1 MAPRVL
7 PAVASTARRL
17 VTGRIPDLTAG
28 RVPVVPIV
36 SGSGDTSLESEV
48 LRGSGANVVHESA
61 QRWEDVGASTF
72 ESADA
77 LLVWRMGGAGL
88 DAATLARFHR
98 LRALVRIGVGF
109 DGIDLQ
115 AAGMLGIAV
124 CNVPAYGTEEVADT
138 ALAHILALYR
148 KTSLLGR
155 RVASG
160 HISSSLNSRVQS
172 EARGAPRIRGQ
183 RLGIVGLGRIGTAVA
198 LRARPFGFAVGF
210 YDPFLPDGWHKA
222 LGGLTRFDSV
232 EALAESSD
240 CISLHCTHNPSSAN
254 LLSADVLRRLPR
266 GARVVNT
273 ARGGLVDD
281 GALAEALRDGRLGG
295 VAVDCQAGEPELPAL
310 PLTRLLRSE
319 AAPTLNLSVT
329 PHAAFYSDAAVVE
342 MRTTAAEEAR
352 RAIGLQL
359 PPATPVAE
367 AIRAVLG
374 ALGNVVNSDQ
384 LRAADGEQ
392 VRRRWAHGDATKRQ
406 ASNQ

>member
-1 MAPRVL
+1 MESQVL
-7 PAVASTARRL
+7 QR
-17 VTGRIPDLTAG
+17 
-28 RVPVVPIV
+28 
-36 SGSGDTSLESEV
+36 
-48 LRGSGANVVHESA
+48 SGAHVVHERA
-61 QRWEDVGASTF
+61 QRWEDVGESTF
-72 ESADA
+72 DSADA

-88 DAATLARFHR
+88 DAATLARFRR

-115 AAGMLGIAV
+115 AAGKLGIAV

-138 ALAHILALYR
+138 AFAHILALYR

-160 HISSSLNSRVQS
+160 HISSSLNSRVQV
-172 EARGAPRIRGQ
+172 EAQGAPRIRAQ
-183 RLGIVGLGRIGTAVA
+183 RLGIIGLGRIGTAVA

-210 YDPFLPDGWHKA
+210 YDPFVSDGWHKA

-254 LLSADVLRRLPR
+254 LVSADVLRRLPR

-273 ARGGLVDD
+273 ARGGLLDD
-281 GALAEALRDGRLGG
+281 EALAAALRDGRLGG
-295 VAVDCQAGEPELPAL
+295 VAVDCQAGEPDLHAL
-310 PLTRLLRSE
+310 PLTRLLREE
-319 AAPTLNLSVT
+319 AEPTLNLSVT

-352 RAIGLQL
+352 RAIGLRL
-359 PPATPVAE
+359 PRETPAAE
-367 AIRAVLG
+367 AVTAVLG
-374 ALGNVVNSDQ
+374 ALGSVVNSDQ

-392 VRRRWAHGDATKRQ
+392 VRRRWVDGHVDRGA
-406 ASNQ
+406 ASLE